1 MGGVATIPRAL
12 LSSRLAAVTGLA
24 ALAALLVPVRGLAA
38 ELDLPVP
45 AAVVYPGQSVADR
58 GIARKAYIVKDEKLP
73 LYVIEDEMLE
83 GQVARR
89 TLLPGKP
96 ILLSDLKTP
105 DLVRAGAAVTLVFRE
120 GGLVITGLGTALRSA
135 AEGEIVRVRN
145 ADSGVV
151 VSGTVEADGSVRIRG

>member
-1 MGGVATIPRAL
+1 MSGIATISRPL
-12 LSSRLAAVTGLA
+12 PLSLKVAAGLV
-24 ALAALLVPVRGLAA
+24 ALAALIVPVGSLAA

-58 GIARKAYIVKDEKLP
+58 GVAYKAFIVKDEKLP
-73 LYVIEDEMLE
+73 LYVIEDEILV

-105 DLVRAGAAVTLVFRE
+105 DLVRAGASVTMVFRE
-120 GGLVITGLGTALRSA
+120 GGLIITGLGTALRSA

-145 ADSGVV
+145 ADSGIV
-151 VSGTVEADGSVRIRG
+151 VSGIVEADGSVRIHG

>member
-1 MGGVATIPRAL
+1 MSGVATIPRPL
-12 LSSRLAAVTGLA
+12 PFSLAAA
-24 ALAALLVPVRGLAA
+24 AGLAALLVPVQSLAA
-38 ELDLPVP
+38 ELELPVP

-58 GIARKAYIVKDEKLP
+58 GVAYKAYIVKDEKLP
-73 LYVIEDEMLE
+73 LYVIEDEMLA

-135 AEGEIVRVRN
+135 AEGEVVRVRN
-145 ADSGVV
+145 ADSGVI
-151 VSGTVEADGSVRIRG
+151 VSGIVEANGSVRIRG

>member
-1 MGGVATIPRAL
+1 MSFVATLPRAL
-12 LSSRLAAVTGLA
+12 SSGLSAAAGLA
-24 ALAALLVPVRGLAA
+24 ALAALLVPIRGFAA

-45 AAVVYPGQSVADR
+45 AAVVYPGQSVVDR
-58 GIARKAYIVKDEKLP
+58 GISYKAYIVKDEKIT
-73 LYVIEDEMLE
+73 LYVIEDDMLA

-96 ILLSDLKTP
+96 ILLSDLKAP

-135 AEGEIVRVRN
+135 AEGEMVRVRN

-151 VSGTVEADGSVRIRG
+151 VSGIVEPDGSVRIHG